1 MTLRESV
8 AQFNDA
14 TNNKLLLKL
23 LEEIQGVSSLEG
35 LNALQLQISREKAR
49 QLKFLPIKVMANH
62 IIYID
67 KNGQL
72 TTCDITSLVAVNEL
86 LNELKTSRSEL
97 IYGDILRNLLLTAAG
112 GLLKS
117 YDTHTVSLTD
127 SLSKTDIKRLI
138 AKDEIWLEQRQQLHK
153 TIIED
158 VLKDVRYLSKQIE
171 ASKEVE
177 SGIYCM
183 RGSVAAGKST
193 FIKSFFKRH
202 SFDERSLRGVIST
215 DAIKRRLVKEA
226 VLDYG
231 MGAPGYLF
239 HDEASMISA
248 RILAQAKKD
257 GLFYFIDK
265 RMQHEDDLEEVVRD
279 ATKRNLDVTIFDLKT
294 DFMTSALRVLSRS
307 GRYPSDPTPDFEGL
321 FKSFKTVEDNSPN
334 FLEKSLANPVV
345 KNYYSVRMT
354 IPDEPSI
361 MPLKENFTTL
371 EDNLAALPPLKK
383 AKRGSFENVLL
394 SSGRTLDRALD
405 EHSKDGYGEDTA
417 EKKSSYL
424 AAFLKNI
431 EGTSRTYS
439 GNLDTTASPDKE
451 AKLNTELSPEEVAD
465 LTANNLIDTFEF
477 VYGNKDLM
485 IYNETILKQF
495 ISEVAWRSNKGL
507 IRDKASLLRVGDNS
521 QKYNY
526 VDTAN
531 VAEFYD
537 AFVGELLLKV
547 EDIDADPIETAAW
560 IEWNIDFSGH
570 LFSDGCGRV
579 AKLVSS
585 WLFMRRDLSLPDY
598 KKGAFGF
605 ATVRESYRKQ
615 FAIREKV
622 TYKVPTNDASYRKF
636 ARYYRGLFQEV
647 KNYEQILAAGGLI
660 YNTAGQFL
668 ITQSTK
674 GKDAGKWV
682 VPGGKLEEGEEPEEA
697 FKRESFEETGL
708 RLGDASLLG
717 IREYTSAS
725 GNPYKFY
732 DYTFTLS
739 DDKQKVV
746 INNESSAY
754 KWINESEIKDYKFAD
769 SIRNFLG
776 KYFTG
781 DMLDYYDEV
790 EYIDIDSLDV
800 PRPDE
805 HTMSHSLRDYIDT
818 KLPMEELQPY
828 LSRVKAVEVH
838 GIYPDMQMVAKLKLD
853 FRILEVIHKSK
864 PKSDNSNS
872 LRPIFLLAEK
882 ENEEILVC
890 CTTPGRD
897 LLLHYA
903 SMLKFVIDDAI
914 PLSVYAYPVAE
925 ETIDKWTGLDQ
936 FMVSP
941 KDIVILGYSTH
952 FKNMLLREND
962 FTLLTIQ
969 QNKFYTSTRFMG
981 ETGAVI
987 NCLEANYGH
996 WGNISDY
1003 LARRICQLGASE
1015 ILHIGKVG
1023 TFTSPSEIYKRIYIP
1038 NNFLVGR
1045 RNQVIHSQ
1053 ARIRNS
1059 MDYIKEHLSLG
1070 HVSVSTTMEETFGQR
1085 EVFDRRKVE
1094 TIDIE
1099 SSKIAQAIASYNLTT
1114 DKKVKFGAI
1123 HFASDYLRKTNE
1135 IKEDFE
1141 FDLSTKRIAK
1151 LYGKKDKMLIE
1162 IFQVIKVH
1170 VLKEEVAAL
1179 VG

>member
-1 MTLRESV
+1 MTLHESV

-14 TNNKLLLKL
+14 TNNQSLLKL
-23 LEEIQGVSSLEG
+23 IEEVQNISLLEDLKSLRSQMSSE
-35 LNALQLQISREKAR
+35 EVR
-49 QLKFLPIKVMANH
+49 QFKFLPIKVMANN
-62 IIYID
+62 IIYLD
-67 KNGQL
+67 EDGKL
-72 TTCDITSLVAVNEL
+72 ACCDVTSLIALSLL
-86 LNELKTSRSEL
+86 LNKLKGAQSKLTYSN
-97 IYGDILRNLLLTAAG
+97 ILRNLLLTTAG

-117 YDTHTVSLTD
+117 YDTHTISPIDGLP
-127 SLSKTDIKRLI
+127 KADIKHLI
-138 AKDEIWLEQRQQLHK
+138 KEDKAWLQQRQELHK

-158 VLKDVRYLSKQIE
+158 TLKDVRYLSKQIE
-171 ASKEVE
+171 ESEEIE

-183 RGSVAAGKST
+183 HGSVAAGKST

-202 SFDERSLRGVIST
+202 SLDARSLRGVIST

-231 MGAPGYLF
+231 MGTSGYLF

-248 RILAQAKKD
+248 RTLIQARKE
-257 GLFYFIDK
+257 GLLYFIDK
-265 RMQHEDDLEEVVRD
+265 RMQHKDDLEEVVKD
-279 ATKRNLDVTIFDLKT
+279 AAARNVCVTIFDVKT

-307 GRYPSDPTPDFEGL
+307 GRYPSDPTPDFEGM
-321 FKSFKTVEDNSPN
+321 FKSFKIVEENSQS
-334 FLEKSLANPVV
+334 FLGKSLASPVV

-354 IPDEPSI
+354 NSDEPSI
-361 MPLKENFTTL
+361 T
-371 EDNLAALPPLKK
+371 PLKK
-383 AKRGSFENVLL
+383 DFAAIGSNLATLPPSKKIKKENLENILL
-394 SSGRTLDRALD
+394 SSGKTLDQALN
-405 EHSKDGYGEDTA
+405 EHSKAGYREDTVERKDA
-417 EKKSSYL
+417 YL
-424 AAFLKNI
+424 TAFLKNI
-431 EGTSRTYS
+431 ENTSRTYS
-439 GNLDTTASPDKE
+439 GDLDISASPDKKG
-451 AKLNTELSPEEVAD
+451 KLNTGLLSKQVS
-465 LTANNLIDTFEF
+465 NLAIKNLKDAFEF
-477 VYGNKDLM
+477 VYNNRNLM
-485 IYNETILKQF
+485 VYNEAILKQF

-507 IRDKASLLRVGDNS
+507 IRDKVSLLRVGDNS
-521 QKYNY
+521 HKYNY
-526 VDTAN
+526 VNTAD
-531 VAEFYD
+531 VTGFYD
-537 AFVGELLLKV
+537 AFARELFLKV
-547 EDIDADPIETAAW
+547 KNIDIDPVETAAW

-579 AKLVSS
+579 AKLISS
-585 WLFMRRDLSLPDY
+585 WLLMRCDLNLPDY
-598 KKGAFGF
+598 KKAAFGF

-615 FAIREKV
+615 FAIRKKV
-622 TYKVPTNDASYRKF
+622 TYKVPTDDADYYKF
-636 ARYYRGLFQEV
+636 SRYYKGLFQEV

-682 VPGGKLEEGEEPEEA
+682 VPGGKLGKGEEPEEA
-697 FKRESFEETGL
+697 FRRESFEETGL
-708 RLGDASLLG
+708 QLDDVSLLG
-717 IREYTSAS
+717 IREYTAAS
-725 GNPYKFY
+725 GNFYKFY
-732 DYTFTLS
+732 DCTSTLN
-739 DDKQKVV
+739 DDKQEVV

-754 KWINESEIKDYKFAD
+754 RWIYESEIKDYRFAD

-776 KYFTG
+776 KYFTI
-781 DMLDYYDEV
+781 DMLDYYE
-790 EYIDIDSLDV
+790 EIEEIDTDSLDV
-800 PRPDE
+800 PGPDE
-805 HTMSHSLRDYIDT
+805 HTMSHSLRSYIDT
-818 KLPMEELQPY
+818 KLPMEELKPY
-828 LSRVKAVEVH
+828 WSRVKAVEVH
-838 GIYPDMQMVAKLKLD
+838 GIYPDMEMLPKLKLD
-853 FRILEVIHKSK
+853 FRILRVIHKSK

-903 SMLKFVIDDAI
+903 SMLKFVAEDTV
-914 PLSVYAYPVAE
+914 PLSAYAYPIAE

-936 FMVSP
+936 SMVSS
-941 KDIVILGYSTH
+941 KDVVILGYSTH
-952 FKNMLLREND
+952 FKNMLLRESD
-962 FTLLTIQ
+962 FILLTIQ

-981 ETGAVI
+981 ESGAMI

-1015 ILHIGKVG
+1015 IIHIGKVG

-1045 RNQVIHSQ
+1045 RDQVIHSQ

-1085 EVFDRRKVE
+1085 EIFDRRKVE

-1123 HFASDYLRKTNE
+1123 HFASDYLRKVSE
-1135 IKEDFE
+1135 IKDNFE

-1162 IFQVIKVH
+1162 IFRVIKHH
-1170 VLKEEVAAL
+1170 VLKEEKAAL
-1179 VG
+1179 PR